1 MRAFSLAEESFAP
14 YSSRGGCELREAERA
29 EQSKELTDTMVDGVA
44 VVGVAGL
51 LAWFQGKSGGT
62 MPKLVGVPYDA
73 LAGLLLVGTGLYMQY
88 TETGEEHAIEHIMS
102 RSVDWGRALTMGG
115 FGAFAWFVGNWA
127 HDKGKASF
135 DAAQAGTPA
144 APAVTSP
151 GWAPQFGQG
160 FRAQHP
166 GFAQQNQY
174 AGAYMPRAA

>member
-1 MRAFSLAEESFAP
+1 MRAFSLAEETFAP
-14 YSSRGGCELREAERA
+14 YSHRGGCELREAERA
-29 EQSKELTDTMVDGVA
+29 EQAKELTDTMVDGVA
-44 VVGVAGL
+44 VVGVSGL

-62 MPKLVGVPYDA
+62 MPKLLSIPYDA

-88 TETGEEHAIEHIMS
+88 SETSEEHAIEHIMS

-135 DAAQAGTPA
+135 DAAQGGTP
-144 APAVTSP
+144 PVTTP
-151 GWAPQFGQG
+151 GWAPQFGAG
-160 FRAQHP
+160 VRATHP
-166 GFAQQNQY
+166 GFAQNPY